1 MPVLLLIR
9 HGENDYTRKGIM
21 AGRRAGVHLNE
32 RGREQAQELAKTLA
46 GVPLVAI
53 YSSPLERAMETAA
66 PIATPHKMEIIQE
79 PNLLDGKVGKWEGKS
94 LKTLRLTNAW
104 KVVQHSPS
112 RFQFPEGE
120 SFVELQARVVH
131 VLEGVVKKYNKP
143 KDIVAVVFHAD
154 PIKLAIAHYIGLP
167 FDHFQRLM
175 IGTGSVSILTLFP
188 TGAALMA
195 LNLTP
200 PFTLPMPPK
209 KPRQNATKNRR
220 P

>member
-1 MPVLLLIR
+1 MPLLLLIR
-9 HGENDYTRKGIM
+9 HGENDFVKTGKLAGHLPGI
-21 AGRRAGVHLNE
+21 HLNE
-32 RGREQAQELAKTLA
+32 RGQKQAQALGEALRP
-46 GVPLVAI
+46 VPLKAI

-131 VLEGVVKKYNKP
+131 VLEGIVKKYNKP
-143 KDIVAVVFHAD
+143 RDIVAVVFHAD
-154 PIKLAIAHYIGLP
+154 PIKLAVSHFLGLP
-167 FDHFQRLM
+167 LDHFQRL
-175 IGTGSVSILTLFP
+175 GCDTGSLSALFVGEM
-188 TGAALMA
+188 GANLIK
-195 LNLTP
+195 LNQRP
-200 PFTLPMPPK
+200 PFDFLQMPDK
-209 KPRQNATKNRR
+209 KK
-220 P
+220 